1 MGRVHRCADPA
12 RFRRRTRW
20 LCMTATTRPVC
31 SVTVNPLLSGAVLPT
46 LLRMSLPN
54 VAAMLAM
61 ALVAI
66 GETAYVGSLGTA
78 ALAGFALVFPLVM
91 LQQMMSAG
99 AMGGG
104 VSSAIARA
112 IGAGDDQRAAA
123 LALHAAIIG
132 TLAGLAF
139 TIIMVGWG
147 AAIFRLLGGSGEALG
162 QALAYANIAFLGS
175 IGVWLTNTFASVIRG
190 SGNMHVPSS
199 TLLLVNGAQVVL
211 GGGLG
216 LGLWFLP
223 RLGMS
228 GVALGQVLAYAG
240 GTAFLLW
247 YLASG
252 RSRVRLALRGIS
264 IDRAIFADILRVGAL
279 SCISPI
285 QTVLTSLFATRIV
298 ATGGAAA
305 LAGYGIGSRLEF
317 LLVPI
322 TFGIGVATV
331 PLVGMAI
338 GSGDVARARRV
349 AWTGGLLSMLVTAII
364 GAIVAVLPDLWA
376 GLFTDDPAVLAV
388 SRTYFHWVGPCYGL
402 FGLGLCLYFASQ
414 GAGRVLGP
422 VLTGTLR
429 LLIVGVGGFGLA
441 SEGAGTSTLFA
452 VVAAGMAAYG
462 ISTAVA
468 VATSRWGAAAR

>member
-1 MGRVHRCADPA
+1 
-12 RFRRRTRW
+12 
-20 LCMTATTRPVC
+20 MTATIAPARLARA
-31 SVTVNPLLSGAVLPT
+31 NPLLAGAVLPT

-66 GETAYVGSLGTA
+66 GETIYVGSLGTA

-112 IGAGDDQRAAA
+112 IGAGDDRRAAA
-123 LALHAAIIG
+123 IALHAAIIG

-139 TIIMVGWG
+139 TAIMIGWG
-147 AAIFRLLGGSGEALG
+147 AAIFRLLGGSGEALE
-162 QALAYANIAFLGS
+162 QALAYANVAFLGS
-175 IGVWLTNTFASVIRG
+175 IGVWLTNTFASVVRG
-190 SGNMHVPSS
+190 SGNMRVPST
-199 TLLLVNGAQVVL
+199 TLLLVNGSQVVL

-216 LGLWFLP
+216 LGLGVLP
-223 RLGMS
+223 QLGMP
-228 GVALGQVLAYAG
+228 GVALGQVIAYFG
-240 GTAFLLW
+240 GAAFLFG

-252 RSRVRLALRGIS
+252 RARVRLALRGVS
-264 IDRAIFADILRVGAL
+264 IDRSIFADILRVGAL

-285 QTVLTSLFATRIV
+285 QTVLTSLIATRIV

-322 TFGIGVATV
+322 TFGIGVATI
-331 PLVGMAI
+331 PLIGMAI
-338 GSGDVARARRV
+338 GSGDVARARAV
-349 AWTGGLLSMLVTAII
+349 AWTGGLLSMAVTGLI
-364 GAIVAVLPDLWA
+364 GAVVAVVPDLWA
-376 GLFTDDPAVLAV
+376 GLFTSDPAVLAV
-388 SRTYFHWVGPCYGL
+388 SRTYFQWVGPFYGL

-429 LLIVGVGGFGLA
+429 LLIVGIGGIWLA
-441 SEGAGTSTLFA
+441 SEGVGTSTLF
-452 VVAAGMAAYG
+452 VVIAAGMAVYG
-462 ISTAVA
+462 ISTAAA
-468 VATSRWGAAAR
+468 VAASRWGPMR

>member
-1 MGRVHRCADPA
+1 
-12 RFRRRTRW
+12 
-20 LCMTATTRPVC
+20 MTAI
-31 SVTVNPLLSGAVLPT
+31 TVSASPAAPNPLLSGAVLPT

-66 GETAYVGSLGTA
+66 GETAYVGSFGTP

-112 IGAGDDQRAAA
+112 IGAGDDRRAAA

-132 TLAGLAF
+132 TLSGVAF
-139 TIIMVGWG
+139 TIVMIGWG
-147 AAIFRLLGGSGEALG
+147 SDIFQLLGGSGDALD
-162 QALAYANIAFLGS
+162 QALAYANVAFLGS
-175 IGVWLTNTFASVIRG
+175 IGVWLTNTLASVIRG
-190 SGNMHVPSS
+190 SGNMQVPSL

-211 GGGLG
+211 GGALGLG
-216 LGLWFLP
+216 LGILP
-223 RLGMS
+223 RLGMP

-240 GTAFLLW
+240 GTVFLLW
-247 YLASG
+247 YVAAG

-264 IDRAIFADILRVGAL
+264 IDRAMFADILRVGAL
-279 SCISPI
+279 SCISPV
-285 QTVLTSLFATRIV
+285 QTVLTSLIATRIV

-338 GSGDVARARRV
+338 GSGDIARARRV
-349 AWTGGLLSMLVTAII
+349 AWTGGLLSMLVTGII
-364 GAIVAVLPDLWA
+364 GAIVTIVPDLWA
-376 GLFTDDPAVLAV
+376 GLFTSDPAVLAV
-388 SRTYFHWVGPCYGL
+388 SRTYFQWVGPCYGL

-429 LLIVGVGGFGLA
+429 LLIVGIGGFWLA
-441 SEGAGTSTLFA
+441 NEGAGTSALFA
-452 VVAAGMAAYG
+452 VIAAGMVVYG
-462 ISTAVA
+462 SSTAAA
-468 VATSRWGAAAR
+468 VAASRWGEKAR

>member
-1 MGRVHRCADPA
+1 MTTMTVRACPA
-12 RFRRRTRW
+12 P
-20 LCMTATTRPVC
+20 A
-31 SVTVNPLLSGAVLPT
+31 NPLLSGAVLPT
-46 LLRMSLPN
+46 LLRLSLPN

-66 GETAYVGSLGTA
+66 GETAYVGSFGTA
-78 ALAGFALVFPLVM
+78 ALAGLALVFPLVM

-123 LALHAAIIG
+123 VAVHAAIIG
-132 TLAGLAF
+132 TLAGFAF
-139 TIIMVGWG
+139 TIIMIGWG
-147 AAIFRLLGGSGEALG
+147 ATIFRLLGGSGEALG
-162 QALAYANIAFLGS
+162 QALAYSNAAFLGS
-175 IGVWLTNTFASVIRG
+175 VGVWLTNTFASVVRG
-190 SGNMHVPSS
+190 SGNMRVPSL
-199 TLLLVNGAQVVL
+199 TLLLVNGAQVVI

-216 LGLWFLP
+216 LGLGFLP
-223 RLGMS
+223 RLGMP

-247 YLASG
+247 YVASG
-252 RSRVRLALRGIS
+252 RSRIRLPLRGIAL
-264 IDRAIFADILRVGAL
+264 DRAIFADILRVGAL
-279 SCISPI
+279 SCISPV
-285 QTVLTSLFATRIV
+285 QTVLTSLIATRIV
-298 ATGGAAA
+298 ATSGAAA
-305 LAGYGIGSRLEF
+305 LAGFGIGSRLEF

-338 GSGDVARARRV
+338 GSGDVARARSV
-349 AWTGGLLSMLVTAII
+349 AWTGGLLSMAVTGLV
-364 GAIVAVLPDLWA
+364 GAVVAVVPYLWT
-376 GLFTDDPAVLAV
+376 GLFTADPAVLAV
-388 SRTYFHWVGPCYGL
+388 SRTYFQWVGPCYGL

-422 VLTGTLR
+422 VLAGTLR
-429 LLIVGVGGFGLA
+429 LCIVGIGGFWFA

-452 VVAAGMAAYG
+452 VIAAGMVAYG
-462 ISTAVA
+462 MSTAVA
-468 VATSRWGAAAR
+468 VAASRWG

>member
-1 MGRVHRCADPA
+1 
-12 RFRRRTRW
+12 
-20 LCMTATTRPVC
+20 MTAM
-31 SVTVNPLLSGAVLPT
+31 TVRAGPAPANPLLSDAVLPT

-66 GETAYVGSLGTA
+66 GETAYVGNLGTA

-112 IGAGDDQRAAA
+112 IGAGDDRRATA
-123 LALHAAIIG
+123 LALHASIIG

-139 TIIMVGWG
+139 TAVMIGG
-147 AAIFRLLGGSGEALG
+147 GSAIFRLLGGSGDALE
-162 QALAYANIAFLGS
+162 QALAYANVAFLGS

-190 SGNMHVPSS
+190 SGNMRIPSS
-199 TLLLVNGAQVVL
+199 TLLLVNVAQVVL

-216 LGLWFLP
+216 LGLGFLP
-223 RLGMS
+223 RLGMP

-240 GTAFLLW
+240 GSAFLLW

-252 RSRVRLALRGIS
+252 RARVRLALRGIS
-264 IDRAIFADILRVGAL
+264 IDRAIFTDILRVGAL

-285 QTVLTSLFATRIV
+285 QTVLTALLATRIV

-349 AWTGGLLSMLVTAII
+349 AWTGGLLSMMITGII
-364 GAIVAVLPDLWA
+364 GVIVAVVPDLWA
-376 GLFTDDPAVLAV
+376 GLFTADPEVLAV
-388 SRTYFHWVGPCYGL
+388 SRTYFHWVGPFYGL

-429 LLIVGVGGFGLA
+429 LGIVGIGGFWLA
-441 SEGAGTSTLFA
+441 SEGAGSSTLFA
-452 VVAAGMAAYG
+452 VIAAGMAVYG
-462 ISTAVA
+462 ISTAAA
-468 VATSRWGAAAR
+468 VAASRWGAATR